1 MSLRFPVNIKC
12 SLCSGSVMRVV
23 SALQSQ
29 QQFPFPCSTTAVNM
43 ANFGCL
49 PQEILEMIFQYLP
62 LSDQINSAF
71 SCAQWNE
78 IVRRNLKHVKIDPST
93 PFGGRWVEENMRC
106 ICHSSRYEY
115 FYSAEIPYE
124 KVWHRDENDPVDR
137 EMKKL
142 IPKLC
147 KLTNKIETLN
157 IKDYHLDIN
166 SLTELF
172 SSQTGIKTLRMNI
185 HSLPEW
191 IRDAYY
197 EKILELIIRHQAS
210 IEVIQLN
217 IDTTGPPCSG
227 CPNFVSYDEKCIA
240 NIKGII
246 KSQGRLSFPKL
257 KSLRLFPW
265 AEASLRGYSN
275 DLFESLIATCELEE
289 LKLSKSSG
297 ILPWVENRKITDFLG
312 EGTLDA
318 LKKFSL
324 ISHENVTELIKH
336 CPSITHL
343 KSEIHQWGAAS
354 LIKIIST
361 YGSQL
366 KSLACCVFSCTAIDA
381 ILEECKNLE
390 SLALNFQYA
399 ASCDDSRAI
408 KSSIPLLGD
417 LETLTEIKLCMYE
430 FDADTETICE
440 LIERCGINLQ
450 SFTLLGFKGFDIYK
464 ILNVV
469 GTNCKSLKKLKL
481 DVKECKKEKETRR
494 RQLKASVD
502 FLLERCRMLRTLKL
516 DVKVSWKNRDIFP
529 DQIGHKQ
536 PHLTK
541 LRLSY
546 IRDYPTPDIIKL
558 IQALPYCDIAS
569 ASF

>member
-1 MSLRFPVNIKC
+1 
-12 SLCSGSVMRVV
+12 
-23 SALQSQ
+23 
-29 QQFPFPCSTTAVNM
+29 M
-43 ANFGCL
+43 ANFGSI
-49 PQEILEMIFQYLP
+49 PQEVLEMIFQYLP

-71 SCAQWNE
+71 GCAHLNE
-78 IVRRNLKHVKIDPST
+78 VVRRNLKHVKIDPST

-106 ICHSSRYEY
+106 IGHRSRYEY
-115 FYSAEIPYE
+115 FHCEKMPYE

-137 EMKKL
+137 EVKKL

-147 KLTNKIETLN
+147 KLTNKIETLS
-157 IKDYHLDIN
+157 IKDYHLDIK

-185 HSLPEW
+185 QSLPEW
-191 IRDAYY
+191 ITNVYY
-197 EKILELIIRHQAS
+197 DKILKLIIRHQET
-210 IEVIQLN
+210 IEVIELN
-217 IDTTGPPCSG
+217 IDTIGPYE
-227 CPNFVSYDEKCIA
+227 NDRSYKKCTK
-240 NIKGII
+240 NIKRII
-246 KSQGRLSFPKL
+246 KRQGRLSFPRL
-257 KSLRLFPW
+257 KSLKLSLW
-265 AEASLRGYSN
+265 AGESLREYSN
-275 DLFESLIATCELEE
+275 DLFESLIATSKLEE
-289 LKLSKSSG
+289 LKLSKMSG
-297 ILPWVENRKITDFLG
+297 TLPWVEDRKIKDFL
-312 EGTLDA
+312 EKGTLDTV
-318 LKKFSL
+318 KKFSL
-324 ISHENVTELIKH
+324 LSYKDVKELIKR
-336 CPSITHL
+336 CPNITHL
-343 KSEIHQWGAAS
+343 KSEYHRWGAAS

-366 KSLACCVFSCTAIDA
+366 KSFKCCVVRCTAIDA